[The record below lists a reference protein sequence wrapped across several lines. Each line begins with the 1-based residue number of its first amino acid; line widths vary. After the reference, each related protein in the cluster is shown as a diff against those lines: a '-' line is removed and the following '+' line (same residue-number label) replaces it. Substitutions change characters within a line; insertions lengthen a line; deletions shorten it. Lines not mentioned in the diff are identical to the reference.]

1 MNKPRIYT
9 PQELEQLHE
18 VLYEILNEIVRIC
31 QKHQIPFFVIGGT
44 AIGALY
50 DEAILP
56 WDDDVDIGMKRE
68 DYNRFLQVASR
79 ELDKRY
85 FLSYIETDP
94 HTPYYFA
101 KVKKNHTLFVERMF
115 KNVDVH
121 PGIYVD
127 IFPFDRIPDN
137 RRLMKLQHE
146 TVKFLNCC
154 LMGKEAW
161 LWKHCGTCEIENP
174 SNRGLIPCLIN
185 RLIDLLLPKKAIFHL
200 MVKAQTYFNKKKTR
214 YYNNVMTKTDH
225 VTEEDLNHL
234 EPVKFGPLTLMAP
247 QGLEAFL
254 RYNYPKLHR
263 FNEEEQAQVANHYP
277 EALSFNTQAE
287 THSTQK
293 KSAQPHL

>member
-94 HTPYYFA
+94 HTPYY
-101 KVKKNHTLFVERMF
+101 
-115 KNVDVH
+115 
-121 PGIYVD
+121 
-127 IFPFDRIPDN
+127 
-137 RRLMKLQHE
+137 
-146 TVKFLNCC
+146 
-154 LMGKEAW
+154 
-161 LWKHCGTCEIENP
+161 
-174 SNRGLIPCLIN
+174 
-185 RLIDLLLPKKAIFHL
+185 LPK
-200 MVKAQTYFNKKKTR
+200 
-214 YYNNVMTKTDH
+214 
-225 VTEEDLNHL
+225 
-234 EPVKFGPLTLMAP
+234 
-247 QGLEAFL
+247 
-254 RYNYPKLHR
+254 
-263 FNEEEQAQVANHYP
+263 
-277 EALSFNTQAE
+277 
-287 THSTQK
+287 
-293 KSAQPHL
+293 

>member
-1 MNKPRIYT
+1 MNESRIYT
-9 PQELEQLHE
+9 SKELEQLHE
-18 VLYEILNEIVRIC
+18 ALYEILNEIVRIC

-68 DYNRFLQVASR
+68 DYNRFLKVAAK

-85 FLSYIETDP
+85 FLSYMETDP

-101 KVKKNHTLFVERMF
+101 KVKKNHTLFVERLF
-115 KNVDVH
+115 KNVPMH

-137 RRLMKLQHE
+137 RLLRKLQHE
-146 TVKFLNCC
+146 TAKFLNCC

-161 LWKHCGTCEIENP
+161 LWKHCGTCEIEHP
-174 SNRGLIPCLIN
+174 SNRGFIACFLN
-185 RLIDLLLPKKAIFHL
+185 RLVDTLVPKKVIFRL
-200 MVKAQTYFNKKKTR
+200 LVGLQTCFNQKKTR
-214 YYNNVMTKTDH
+214 YFNNVMTKTDH
-225 VTEEDLNHL
+225 VKEEDLNQL
-234 EPVKFGPLTLMAP
+234 EPVRFGPLTLMAP

-277 EALSFNTQAE
+277 EALSFNTLAAAD
-287 THSTQK
+287 
-293 KSAQPHL
+293 SAQPESVTARS